1 MSVEI
6 RTFRMEDLHRARP
19 LWEQAEG
26 MSPPSRDEVVRKL
39 ERDAQ
44 LFLVAEDNDGDLV
57 GVVMGTFDGRRG
69 WIFRLAV
76 DPRLRRRGIARQLIG
91 ELERRFLAMGVRHLR
106 LLTLEGNDDGR
117 AFWRAAGYEE
127 FPGVVMFSKDVDE
140 GGAGPSAC

>member
-6 RTFRMEDLHRARP
+6 RTFRIEDLPGART
-19 LWEQAEG
+19 LWEEAED
-26 MSPPSRDEVVRKL
+26 MSPPSREEVERKL
-39 ERDAQ
+39 ERDAE
-44 LFLVAEDNDGDLV
+44 LFLVAEEAGRLV

-76 DPRLRRRGIARQLIG
+76 DPRLRRRGIARQLIT
-91 ELERRFLAMGVRHLR
+91 ELERRFLAMDVRRLR

-127 FPGVVMFSKDVDE
+127 FPGVVMFSKDMDE
-140 GGAGPSAC
+140 DGPSAC